1 MGANKPIEDIEATL
15 LAATKSALRG
25 AFAPTEEILH
35 PPFSPA
41 KPNEKAL
48 GPAAHESLPDVHC
61 RAKLISS
68 KLDLRRAVRPCQT
81 FFSANGSL
89 NPADLFEQSTTA
101 RIGEYEFAIEWGRV
115 QCQILVDVESDDY
128 WLRQRTEAHQRMV
141 AIDLYALP
149 LTGAVRIAGRRPDA
163 IIKNADGIV
172 VRDTRRERID
182 RRNDLARRAAV
193 HLTDLVANSIL
204 RSYSAALDDPDN
216 ELIHLYEIRDA
227 LSSQFRG
234 ERAAQMA
241 LNISSTKWRRLGS
254 LANVEPLLQGR
265 HRGGNPGA
273 LRDATA
279 DELEDA
285 RWIAREMIE
294 SYLQSLKAP

>member
-1 MGANKPIEDIEATL
+1 L
-15 LAATKSALRG
+15 LK
-25 AFAPTEEILH
+25 
-35 PPFSPA
+35 
-41 KPNEKAL
+41 
-48 GPAAHESLPDVHC
+48 PAASRIRESGGV
-61 RAKLISS
+61 
-68 KLDLRRAVRPCQT
+68 
-81 FFSANGSL
+81 
-89 NPADLFEQSTTA
+89 
-101 RIGEYEFAIEWGRV
+101 
-115 QCQILVDVESDDY
+115 
-128 WLRQRTEAHQRMV
+128 
-141 AIDLYALP
+141 DLYALP

-163 IIKNADGIV
+163 IIKDADGIV

-227 LSSQFRG
+227 LSSQFGG

-241 LNISSTKWRRLGS
+241 LDISSTKCRRLGS

-294 SYLQSLKAP
+294 SYFQSLEAP